1 MAIYTLTTNLIEN
14 LQPSDL
20 AIIGSLFHKFT
31 DISNCNKIALDRD
44 NHLLTLYSKAKDRI
58 NDVKIKGYFH
68 YWLQFLGDMVTQVT
82 VIEHTSVQINAQTND
97 PFLEVAS
104 AINGGQTIIVYSTK
118 CRCPYTCTN
127 INHNYTTIEIIDKDE
142 AAKRINTSVTNN
154 NTTNNNVTIN
164 VNNTVNN
171 TVNNNVTNGDQSPI
185 TTGNDNN
192 IKL

>member
-1 MAIYTLTTNLIEN
+1 MATYTLTTNLIEN

-104 AINGGQTIIVYSTK
+104 EINGGQRIIVYSTK
-118 CRCPYTCTN
+118 CNCPYPCAN
-127 INHNYTTIEIIDKDE
+127 GNIINHNGVPIKVLDKDE
-142 AAKRINTSVTNN
+142 AVEKINIQV
-154 NTTNNNVTIN
+154 I
-164 VNNTVNN
+164 
-171 TVNNNVTNGDQSPI
+171 NNNVTNNYNITNGDNSPI
-185 TTGNDNN
+185 NNGNGNDIHQK
-192 IKL
+192 IKS